1 MLDETKVIPLPQQR
15 ATASVRRWHFDHHR
29 LDAWHVSLEALV
41 QGDAIARA
49 VPKGYGKLKD
59 QLQRALVGAY
69 TQTTEAAARTGADR
83 AARFRIARAE
93 AGEAAG
99 ALEALARLGVA
110 DAGEVDVVVG
120 LLWRLCAML
129 TRLAQARR

>member
-1 MLDETKVIPLPQQR
+1 MLEQSKIITLTQPAQDT
-15 ATASVRRWHFDHHR
+15 RRWQFDHHR

-41 QGDAIARA
+41 RGDAIAKM

-59 QLQRALVGAY
+59 QLERALSGAF
-69 TQTTEAAARTGADR
+69 TQTTEAASRTGADR
-83 AARFRIARAE
+83 AARFRVARAE

-99 ALEALARLGVA
+99 ALEALTRLGVV

-129 TRLAQARR
+129 TRLARIRR